1 MNPHPYP
8 LAARTLTLL
17 LALTVSLMACS
28 EADDGVAEPA
38 GGDVEI
44 AAADGADG
52 AGDLGKA
59 VDAVEVVDTLEPGD
73 GPGDLETADEASG
86 EVPPDGPADVPTLDE
101 GTPSEDVSP
110 LDGGMDGEVMGDIV
124 EPPEV
129 SDVGPETGD
138 GATEDGDGGPGF
150 TVDVQ
155 QTDTAIPLGDGGDPM
170 DGGDTT
176 EDTAVP
182 TPDADGGVQDV
193 PQGDGGQSAGLWLLT
208 IDNNSH
214 TLKKVDVATAA
225 TTDVCQLNTAQ
236 VYPSLTFS
244 RFNGL
249 YGSMGGT
256 TLHQIDPC
264 TCAITP
270 VGAYGAYSG
279 VYGITADK
287 NDNLFGVATTQD
299 WLISVSTAS
308 GQGTG
313 VGALGFD
320 FTTSGGT
327 WSDLDQ
333 TVFAISGGD
342 DGLYSV
348 DPTLGT
354 ATLLG
359 TLDYDFGTVGI
370 ELHPA
375 NGVIYACSSEA
386 HLLAV
391 DLSGQVHDI
400 GDMNQTGS
408 CTNLAAPWLAIPCLE
423 NL

>member
-1 MNPHPYP
+1 MNPQPCA
-8 LAARTLTLL
+8 LAARYLAAVM
-17 LALTVSLMACS
+17 ALTICLAACS
-28 EADDGVAEPA
+28 DNDDGEAEPA
-38 GGDVEI
+38 GGD
-44 AAADGADG
+44 
-52 AGDLGKA
+52 GDVSA
-59 VDAVEVVDTLEPGD
+59 VDGLGEVVDTPGATD
-73 GPGDLETADEASG
+73 TVEDVETADEVAQ
-86 EVPPDGPADVPTLDE
+86 EVAGDVPLLDE
-101 GTPSEDVSP
+101 DPPSEDLTP
-110 LDGGMDGEVMGDIV
+110 LDVGVDGEIAGEVVD
-124 EPPEV
+124 PPEV
-129 SDVGPETGD
+129 SDVSPETGD
-138 GATEDGDGGPGF
+138 VPPGDGDGDGGPGF

-155 QTDTAIPLGDGGDPM
+155 PTDTAIPLEDGSDTSDGGDAS
-170 DGGDTT
+170 
-176 EDTAVP
+176 EDTVP
-182 TPDADGGVQDV
+182 PGLDADAGAQDAT
-193 PQGDGGQSAGLWLLT
+193 PGDGGQSAGLWLLT
-208 IDNNSH
+208 IDNSTH

-225 TTDVCQLNTAQ
+225 TTDVCQLATTQ

-249 YGSMGGT
+249 YGSMGGS
-256 TLHQIDPC
+256 TLHKIDPC
-264 TCAITP
+264 TCAITT
-270 VGAYGAYSG
+270 VGSYGAYSG

-287 NDNLFGVATTQD
+287 MDNLFGVATTQD

-333 TVFAISGGD
+333 TIFAINGGD
-342 DGLYSV
+342 DGLYAV

-359 TLDYDFGTVGI
+359 ALDYDFGTVGI

-375 NGVIYACSSEA
+375 NGVIYACSTEA

-400 GDMNQTGS
+400 GDMNQGGS
-408 CTNLAAPWLAIPCLE
+408 CTNLAAPWLAIPCLDAI
-423 NL
+423 